1 MEEPPREP
9 PSSATPQP
17 PNLPDTQEPATEPQ
31 ATAPTKPASS
41 APCERL
47 PEAGPDPQLHPNSR
61 VFWRAFGKGKKE
73 AGHQHRGSKYVQTQ
87 PLYQNY
93 WIKRQKAP
101 EHKPPAQALRA
112 EAGLSAAALLSSSLL
127 LRTASHHHPPRDYS
141 FSFWQEMPEV
151 KSRGLL
157 HGLASQQ
164 RRLQEAMFEVIT
176 SEASYLRSLLV
187 AVSHFQLS
195 PGLRGVLTGAE
206 LRQLFSNL
214 PQVKDVS
221 ERFLLQLEEHLDQ
234 DVFLPGLGEVV
245 LRHCPAFRRVY
256 VPYVTNQI
264 QQERLMQQL
273 MKGPGRFLR
282 VLCKLEEQPVC
293 QRQPLKSFLVLPFQR
308 ITRLKILLQVGRTLL
323 RQICK
328 AAWLIT
334 AVYFPF
340 GFKVKKPLSWAQ
352 LLPSARIQPCRVW
365 ATAQKGFAA
374 AFFWHS
380 CASLPPCP
388 PWQNILK
395 WTGPDSELAKSVG
408 LAHKAVGEIV
418 SQCNENLQLM
428 KQEEELVMLEKLM
441 DFSKVKSLPLFS
453 QGRWLVQE
461 GEFLQVL
468 VQEAGLGYRP
478 HLSLKAIHLHL
489 FNDLLLLS
497 HRKEDGRFLVKD
509 YAWTCHIKAELF
521 RAKSLGLPEWSFY
534 LCISQNC
541 RDESREL
548 ILKAGSEAQRQ
559 DWISRLASN

>member
-1 MEEPPREP
+1 
-9 PSSATPQP
+9 
-17 PNLPDTQEPATEPQ
+17 
-31 ATAPTKPASS
+31 
-41 APCERL
+41 
-47 PEAGPDPQLHPNSR
+47 
-61 VFWRAFGKGKKE
+61 
-73 AGHQHRGSKYVQTQ
+73 
-87 PLYQNY
+87 
-93 WIKRQKAP
+93 
-101 EHKPPAQALRA
+101 
-112 EAGLSAAALLSSSLL
+112 
-127 LRTASHHHPPRDYS
+127 
-141 FSFWQEMPEV
+141 
-151 KSRGLL
+151 
-157 HGLASQQ
+157 
-164 RRLQEAMFEVIT
+164 MFEVVT

-195 PGLRGVLTGAE
+195 PGLRGALTGAE

-214 PQVKDVS
+214 SQVKDVS

-264 QQERLMQQL
+264 HQERLMQQL
-273 MKGPGRFLR
+273 MKRPGRFLR

-308 ITRLKILLQVGRTLL
+308 ITRLKILLQVGRPLL
-323 RQICK
+323 HQICK
-328 AAWLIT
+328 AAWPVT

-340 GFKVKKPLSWAQ
+340 GFK
-352 LLPSARIQPCRVW
+352 
-365 ATAQKGFAA
+365 
-374 AFFWHS
+374 
-380 CASLPPCP
+380 
-388 PWQNILK
+388 NILK

-418 SQCNENLQLM
+418 SQCNENLRLM
-428 KQEEELVMLEKLM
+428 KQKEELVMLEKRM
-441 DFSKVKSLPLFS
+441 DFSKVKALPLFS

-468 VQEAGLGYRP
+468 VQEAGLSYRP
-478 HLSLKAIHLHL
+478 HLSMKPIHLHL

-497 HRKEDGRFLVKD
+497 HHKEDGRFLVKD

-534 LCISQNC
+534 LCISQNY

-548 ILKAGSEAQRQ
+548 ILKADTEAQRQ
-559 DWISRLASN
+559 DWISRLASH